1 MAAPYTLLN
10 AVSAATTGS
19 GVEISGPFSVVVRGE
34 MDGGTVIIE
43 ASIDDVEANYKPT
56 GHELNLK
63 DNGWKSVYLLGI
75 NYVRAKFV
83 NPQNKVTPS
92 VTVIANN

>member
-1 MAAPYTLLN
+1 MAAVTLLD
-10 AVSAATTGS
+10 AVAVATTGS
-19 GVEISGPFSVVVRGE
+19 GNSIDGPFSVLVRGE

-43 ASIDDVEANYKPT
+43 ASTDDVEANYKPT

-63 DNGWKSVYLLGI
+63 DNGWKSVYLLGT
-75 NYVRAKFV
+75 NYVRAKYV
-83 NPQNKVTPS
+83 NPAGKVTPA